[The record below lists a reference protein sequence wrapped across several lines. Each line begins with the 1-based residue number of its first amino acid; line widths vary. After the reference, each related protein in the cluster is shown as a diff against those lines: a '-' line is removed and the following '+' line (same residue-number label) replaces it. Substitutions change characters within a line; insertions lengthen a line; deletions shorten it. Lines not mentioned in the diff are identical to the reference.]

1 MITIKNFRLTIP
13 AIPLVLPSEIRL
25 PLRTPQIQPF
35 AKKKMPKDNSIQSVL
50 IIGSGPIIIG
60 QACEFDYS
68 GTQAA
73 RSLREEG
80 IKVTLINSNPATIMT
95 DPMMADKVYLLPL
108 TVESIEQI
116 LQESEASGNRIDA
129 VLPTMGGQTALNLAK
144 EAEDLG
150 LWNQYNVKLIGV
162 DIKAIDKAEDREKFR
177 QWMID
182 LGVNVAQAKTANSFL
197 EGKEFAQEIGFPLV
211 IRPSFTLGGT
221 GGGFVHDKEELD
233 EALNRG
239 LQASPI
245 HEVLVEKAV
254 LGWKEFELELLRD
267 AADNVCIICTVENFD
282 PMGVHTG
289 DSITVAPAMTLSDTG
304 MQLMRNTAIKM
315 MRDLGNFA
323 GGCNVQFAMN
333 PDTEEIIAIE
343 INPRVSRSS
352 ALASKATGYP
362 IAKIAAK
369 LAIGFNLD
377 ELENQITKTTSA
389 YFEPALD
396 YVIVKIPRWNFDK
409 FKGANDT
416 LGLQMKSVGEVMAIG
431 RSFTEAVQK
440 ACQSL
445 ENNAVGLGYYGKSLM
460 HADEL
465 LEYIKTPKWDRI
477 FRIKDALM
485 AGISVSSISKATN
498 GIDRWFLLEIQKL
511 CNLEKEMAKYDLAD
525 LPDELLREAKVHGF
539 SDEQISRIT
548 QHGDEEDVYK
558 KRKEA
563 GITRVYKM
571 VDTCSAEFEAKT
583 PYFYSTF
590 ETPSVS
596 AEGDG
601 LATSN
606 ESKRSSKKKIIV
618 LGSGPNRIGQG
629 IEFDYCCVHG
639 LLAIKECGYEAIM
652 VNCNPETV
660 STDFDMADKLYF
672 EPVYWEHIWE
682 IIEHEQPEGV
692 IVQLGGQT
700 ALKLAEKLNE
710 KGIKIIGTSF
720 ESLDIAED
728 RGRFSDLLKEL
739 EIPYPEYGTAWS
751 VDDAIAVANKVG
763 YPVLV
768 RPSYVLGGQRMRIV
782 LNDEEVEKAVVS
794 LLKHIPGNKILI
806 DHFLDRCQEAEID
819 AICDG
824 DKFHVMGIMEHI
836 EPAGIHSG
844 DSNAVLPAF
853 NLSPL
858 EIQDMVDYAKKIALA
873 LKVKGLI
880 NIQFAIKD
888 GKVYVIEANP
898 RASRTTPFIAKAYG
912 VPYLNY
918 ATKVML
924 DKLKVADIP
933 EEKNLEGF
941 AIKEPVFSFNKFP
954 GVNKELGP
962 EMKSTGE
969 AIRFIKNLR
978 DPYFRQ
984 LYKDRS
990 MYLSK

>member
-1 MITIKNFRLTIP
+1 
-13 AIPLVLPSEIRL
+13 
-25 PLRTPQIQPF
+25 
-35 AKKKMPKDNSIQSVL
+35 MPKDSSIKSVL
-50 IIGSGPIIIG
+50 IIGSGPIVIG
-60 QACEFDYS
+60 QACELDYS
-68 GTQAA
+68 RTQAA

-80 IKVTLINSNPATIMT
+80 IEVILINSNPATIMT
-95 DPMMADKVYLLPL
+95 DPMMAEKVYLLPL

-116 LQESEASGNRIDA
+116 LQENKIDA

-150 LWNQYNVKLIGV
+150 LWEKYNVRLIGV

-177 QWMID
+177 QWMIQ
-182 LGVNVAQAKTANSFL
+182 LGIPVAQAHTANSFL
-197 EGKEFAQEIGFPLV
+197 EGKDFAQNIGFPLV

-221 GGGFVHDKEELD
+221 GGGFVHDASELD
-233 EALNRG
+233 EALQRG
-239 LQASPI
+239 LSASPI

-289 DSITVAPAMTLSDTG
+289 DSITVAPAMTLSDTAF
-304 MQLMRNTAIKM
+304 QLMRNTAIEM

-323 GGCNVQFAMN
+323 GGCNVQFALN
-333 PDTEEIIAIE
+333 PENEEIIAIE

-369 LAIGFNLD
+369 LAIGYTLD

-445 ENNAVGLGYYGKSLM
+445 ENNAVGLGYYGKSGM
-460 HADEL
+460 KAEEL
-465 LEYIKTPKWDRI
+465 LEYIKIPKWDRI
-477 FRIKDALM
+477 FRLKDALM
-485 AGISVSSISKATN
+485 LGVSVNTIAKAT
-498 GIDRWFLLEIQKL
+498 GIDRWFIYEIQKI
-511 CNLEKEMAKYDLAD
+511 CNIEKELSNYWLEE
-525 LPDELLREAKVHGF
+525 LPLELLKKAKVHGF
-539 SDEQISRIT
+539 SDEQIARII
-548 QHGDEEDVYK
+548 QDGSEDEVYE
-558 KRKEA
+558 KRKAA

-590 ETPSVS
+590 E
-596 AEGDG
+596 EGHD
-601 LATSN
+601 N
-606 ESKRSSKKKIIV
+606 ESKVSDRKKIIV

-639 LLAIKECGYEAIM
+639 LLAIKEAGYEAIM

-672 EPVYWEHIWE
+672 EPVYWEHLWE
-682 IIEHEQPEGV
+682 IIEHEKPEGV

-700 ALKLAEKLNE
+700 ALKLAERLHA
-710 KGIKIIGTSF
+710 KGIKIIGTSYDNM
-720 ESLDIAED
+720 DIAED
-728 RGRFSDLLKEL
+728 RGRFSDMLKEL
-739 EIPYPEYGTAWS
+739 NIPYPDYGTAYD
-751 VDDAIAVANKVG
+751 VDEAVVVAQRVG

-782 LNDEEVEKAVVS
+782 INDEELEKAVIS

-819 AICDG
+819 AIFDG
-824 DKFHVMGIMEHI
+824 ENFHVMGVMEHI

-853 NLSPL
+853 NLTPL
-858 EIQDMVDYAKKIALA
+858 VVTTMEHYAEKIARA
-873 LKVKGLI
+873 LNIKGLI
-880 NIQFAIKD
+880 NIQFAIKN

-912 VPYLNY
+912 IPYLNV
-918 ATKVML
+918 ATKIML
-924 DKLKVADIP
+924 GVNKLTDFTF
-933 EEKNLEGF
+933 EKKLNGF

-954 GVNKELGP
+954 NVNKELGP

-969 AIRFIKNLR
+969 AIRFIKDLR